1 MAICKG
7 TSFTITR
14 NYQKMGLDD
23 YRIGFVV
30 PHIVLVLVNRY
41 YRVGVDDCQ
50 SNSVL
55 VMPRHGD

>member
-1 MAICKG
+1 
-7 TSFTITR
+7 
-14 NYQKMGLDD
+14 MGLDD

-30 PHIVLVLVNRY
+30 LHIVLVLVNRY
-41 YRVGVDDCQ
+41 YRVGVDDCH